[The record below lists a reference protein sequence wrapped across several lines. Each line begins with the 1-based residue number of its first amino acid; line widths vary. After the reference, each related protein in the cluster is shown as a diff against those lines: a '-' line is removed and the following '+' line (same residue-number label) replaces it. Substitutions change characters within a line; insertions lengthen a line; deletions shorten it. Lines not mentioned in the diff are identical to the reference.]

1 MKNKKIAIPGLKN
14 DGTLNW
20 SESDILKYNSLPTK
34 EDKEAFAANVE
45 LAAKINADS
54 KISIPE
60 SLIIP
65 KEKRLNMQMKSG
77 KPPITT
83 ENIASA
89 VSGAA
94 MGVAANSSSEK
105 PIMLED
111 QTIVDVFG
119 AQKAGTKLIGAVA
132 GNETGKDAN
141 AFIAGSNDA
150 ILKSI
155 AAGNVDPISLV
166 IAGTFGGAANIKK
179 RKLFNKSIDTQISEE
194 TASLNESL
202 SENAKIG
209 ARVGAY
215 DKNYQPSITQTDINK
230 EKNRIK
236 ELKTQKLASGG
247 EVQGPGTAK
256 SDSIKTKLE
265 PGSFV
270 VPVENT
276 PLAKSLRKRFLGGSG
291 KVLKAKEGATGTPV
305 KLSNGEHVFTKEE
318 KESLMAKGVNVKALA
333 PNARPGMNYADGG
346 KVKRSTKKG
355 KNWYSGPRIDIKDK
369 VEQLYQDRNVRAYLR
384 FVSYAESRW
393 GKNKDNPGSTAYG
406 DFQFLDQTHHDINA
420 KYGYNADSSDPIERE
435 KAAIALIIDNG
446 ADKLVKDRN
455 SWNAADKKLNGIW
468 TSLPGGKDP
477 QSGVTDK
484 ANTFRTQ
491 YLNDLANTDR
501 DTGSVTPIVP
511 GNKPVVAKTKP
522 VPIPMKTSISQ
533 ASGTP
538 QKKESQSFEDL
549 SIPKKYLKA
558 AEYYTEKAKIAAQQE
573 LNKWSKKFGY
583 GEMSIDDISVDGF
596 KMPRAKIN
604 GKELPIDP
612 TISADNKNLILA
624 FKRFRNGQKAVSEI
638 SMNAD
643 AKTEG
648 GTLFNPRH
656 YVKTIYNKY
665 IGSDETAKKVLSGN
679 AKDFPFKMETFRS
692 SGNTSKKTTQEELA
706 KTTEDAK
713 TDATTTTK
721 KYESGAGYKWPQSAS
736 YNDVNY
742 NDVLA
747 NKNKQPEKSLTPP
760 ANTIVEGSKSALEK
774 IQDSGAAETI
784 FSAIQFTQ
792 GMNLVNRSK
801 RPVDTIPLELKVRL
815 AAATGDEATARKEA
829 MSGLDPQTKQSVMD
843 NLELAKRT
851 DFAQIDQSTGH
862 SPISETLKRVS
873 ANNKYRSIVQL
884 AVADEEARNNKKVIA
899 QSAAARTDSLAGDV
913 SNYKR
918 LLFDDKKEEFNQS
931 QQSGAQLIN
940 AGLSNY
946 FQGMKTRQQIKRDNE
961 LLKRYGIII

>member
-14 DGTLNW
+14 GGTLNW

-45 LAAKINADS
+45 LAAKINTDS

-94 MGVAANSSSEK
+94 MGIAANSSSEK
-105 PIMLED
+105 PIMQED
-111 QTIVDVFG
+111 QTIVPTDVFG
-119 AQKAGTKLIGAVA
+119 AQKLGTKLIGAVA
-132 GNETGKDAN
+132 GNETGKNAN
-141 AFIAGSNDA
+141 AFMAGSSDA
-150 ILKSI
+150 VLKSI
-155 AAGNVDPISLV
+155 AAGNVDPISLA
-166 IAGTFGGAANIKK
+166 IAGIFGGAANIKK

-236 ELKTQKLASGG
+236 KLSVQKLASGG
-247 EVQGPGTAK
+247 EVRGPGNAK
-256 SDSIKTKLE
+256 SDSISTKLE
-265 PGSFV
+265 PKSFV

-276 PLAKSLRKRFLGGSG
+276 PLAKALRKRFLGGST
-291 KVLKAKEGATGTPV
+291 KVLKTQNTESGVPV
-305 KLSNGEHVFTKEE
+305 KLSNGEHVFTEEE
-318 KESLMAKGVNVKALA
+318 KKTLIQKGVNVSALA
-333 PNARPGMNYADGG
+333 PKANASMKYADGG
-346 KVKRSTKKG
+346 EVNS
-355 KNWYSGPRIDIKDK
+355 K
-369 VEQLYQDRNVRAYLR
+369 VEELYKNRNVRAYLR
-384 FVSYAESRW
+384 FISYAESRHQ
-393 GKNKDNPGSTAYG
+393 GSAKNPKTTAKG
-406 DFQFLDQTHHDINA
+406 EFQFIDKTHQDIKN
-420 KYGYNADSSDPIERE
+420 KYGYDARSSNPEERA

-446 ADKLVKDRN
+446 AENLVLDRN
-455 SWNAADKKLNGIW
+455 KWSQADSKLNNIW
-468 TSLPGGKDP
+468 TSLPGGAEP
-477 QSGVTDK
+477 QKVTSK
-484 ANTFRTQ
+484 ANEFRVR
-491 YLNDLANTDR
+491 YLNDLANEDR
-501 DTGSVTPIVP
+501 DSGTIS
-511 GNKPVVAKTKP
+511 N
-522 VPIPMKTSISQ
+522 PIPMKTSISQ

-706 KTTEDAK
+706 KTTE
-713 TDATTTTK
+713 TDAITTTK

-760 ANTIVEGSKSALEK
+760 ASTTVEGNKSALEK
-774 IQDSGAAETI
+774 IQDSGAADTI

-884 AVADEEARNNKKVIA
+884 AVADEEARNNKKAIA
-899 QSAAARTDSLAGDV
+899 QSVAARTDSLAGEV